1 MQTPL
6 TSASSNMNPY
16 LFVNAM
22 DKIASRASAPS
33 YQYGKNN
40 HIEYKG
46 VDVSVENLQEKILQF
61 SFQLVRT
68 KSEQGLS
75 SVALET
81 RGILNTIMSVIK
93 QKKHDDADVGSG
105 SGSGSGDDYSDKY
118 KKCIDMG
125 VIMFK
130 LLAQTRDIVGGKGE
144 YMLFYVM
151 LLEWAKIDFRFFE
164 FVIETLVYD
173 SRERGLECNNYDY
186 ENDGK
191 KETHY
196 KKQHPLGSWKDM
208 KYFLTYMKE
217 QLLEQ
222 ETNTNT
228 DADTDTDTDTDTENN
243 NQNNQNNQL
252 YSKFVTKIVNLIN
265 EQLRIDAATHENGGT
280 SFSLVARWIPR
291 EKSKKFGW
299 LYYYLAMNYSQHQ
312 IPSDASHPSYE
323 RAVNRAFMIYR
334 KVISAVNKKLDTTQ
348 VKQCDKKWSEINF
361 DNVTSITM
369 HKQTNSFLNL
379 KKNGKTTRFEDNED
393 RDECK
398 YNYDAYLRDV
408 VEGNKKIKGKR
419 VSIVDFVK
427 SAIECGSKGL
437 SSDSSIITAL
447 NEQWKSNS
455 TQNGN
460 LAEFIAMCDVSG
472 SMTEDNSNPLH
483 SAIGLSIRVAEKS
496 ALGARVM
503 TFSER
508 PTWIQLGAPE
518 SDTFVKK
525 VNKVLTSSWGMTT
538 DFYLAIDL
546 IRQGIEDNKLPREVA
561 EKLVLV
567 VFSDMQMNNAS
578 SSMGG
583 LSKRATLFENI
594 KQMFAKM
601 GERLYGEPIKAPHI
615 IFWNLKKTTG
625 FPALSTDQNVSMMS
639 GFSPALLNVFCEKGV
654 DGLQQYTP
662 WNTLLDSL
670 GNERYS
676 AFDKVFKQIVA

>member
-1 MQTPL
+1 MQSPSI
-6 TSASSNMNPY
+6 SASSNQDP
-16 LFVNAM
+16 LVNAV
-22 DKIASRASAPS
+22 DKITSCVRVPISVAVPVPLC
-33 YQYGKNN
+33 QYGENN
-40 HIEYKG
+40 HVEYKG
-46 VDVSVENLQEKILQF
+46 VDISVESLQEKIMQF

-68 KSEQGLS
+68 KSEQGLL
-75 SVALET
+75 SVALEI
-81 RGILNTIMSVIK
+81 RGILNTIMGVVK
-93 QKKHDDADVGSG
+93 QKKHDGG
-105 SGSGSGDDYSDKY
+105 GGGGGGDDKY

-151 LLEWAKIDFRFFE
+151 LLEWAKVDFRFFE
-164 FVIETLVYD
+164 YIIESLVYD
-173 SRERGLECNNYDY
+173 NRNRVSECNDGDNDVK
-186 ENDGK
+186 ENTHHK
-191 KETHY
+191 KE
-196 KKQHPLGSWKDM
+196 HPLGSWKDM

-217 QLLEQ
+217 QLMGQ
-222 ETNTNT
+222 ETETNANANTNT
-228 DADTDTDTDTDTENN
+228 IVEYNS
-243 NQNNQNNQL
+243 QL
-252 YSKFVTKIVNLIN
+252 YFKFVTKIVNLIN
-265 EQLRIDAATHENGGT
+265 EQLRIDSANFEKGGT

-299 LYYYLAMNYSQHQ
+299 LYYYLAVSYSQHQ

-334 KVISAVNKKLDTTQ
+334 KVVSAINKKLDTTQ
-348 VKQCDKKWSEINF
+348 IKQCDKKWAEINF

-379 KKNGKTTRFEDNED
+379 KKNGKTPRCEDNED
-393 RDECK
+393 RNDCK
-398 YNYDAYLRDV
+398 YNYEAYLSDV

-419 VSIVDFVK
+419 VSIIDFVK
-427 SAIECGSKGL
+427 SAIDCGTKNL
-437 SSDSSIITAL
+437 PSDSSIITAL

-455 TQNGN
+455 MQNGN
-460 LAEFIAMCDVSG
+460 LSEFIAMCDVSG
-472 SMTEDNSNPLH
+472 SMTEDNGNPLH

-496 ALGARVM
+496 ALGQRVI

-508 PTWIQLGAPE
+508 PTWIQLGEPE
-518 SDTFVKK
+518 SDTFVKR

-538 DFYLAIDL
+538 NFYLAIDL

-561 EKLVLV
+561 EKLTLV
-567 VFSDMQMNNAS
+567 VFSDMQMNSAS
-578 SSMGG
+578 SCMGD

-594 KQMFAKM
+594 TQMFAKM
-601 GERLYGEPIKAPHI
+601 GERLYGEPVKAPHI
-615 IFWNLKKTTG
+615 IFWNLRKTTG

-654 DGLQQYTP
+654 RGLQEYTP
-662 WNTLLDSL
+662 WNTLLGSL
-670 GNERYS
+670 NNERYN

>member
-1 MQTPL
+1 LCNKSTAHNQTQRFTMQSP
-6 TSASSNMNPY
+6 SISSSSNQNP
-16 LFVNAM
+16 LVNAL
-22 DKIASRASAPS
+22 DKIASCVPVSVVASIPLC
-33 YQYGKNN
+33 QYGENN
-40 HIEYKG
+40 HVEYKG
-46 VDVSVENLQEKILQF
+46 VDISVESLQEKILQF

-68 KSEQGLS
+68 NSEQGLS

-81 RGILNTIMSVIK
+81 RGILNTIMRVIK
-93 QKKHDDADVGSG
+93 QKKHGG
-105 SGSGSGDDYSDKY
+105 GDDGGGGDSDDEY

-125 VIMFK
+125 VIMFR

-151 LLEWAKIDFRFFE
+151 LLEWAKVDFRFFE
-164 FVIETLVYD
+164 FVIESLVYD
-173 SRERGLECNNYDY
+173 NRGLECSDSD
-186 ENDGK
+186 NDGK
-191 KETHY
+191 ENMHH

-217 QLLEQ
+217 QLLGQ
-222 ETNTNT
+222 ETV
-228 DADTDTDTDTDTENN
+228 TETKYNS
-243 NQNNQNNQL
+243 QL

-265 EQLRIDAATHENGGT
+265 EQLRIDAANFEKGET

-312 IPSDASHPSYE
+312 IPSDTSHPSYE

-334 KVISAVNKKLDTTQ
+334 KVISAINKKLDTTQ
-348 VKQCDKKWSEINF
+348 IKQCDKKWAEINF

-379 KKNGKTTRFEDNED
+379 KKNGKTPRCEDNED
-393 RDECK
+393 RDDCK
-398 YNYDAYLRDV
+398 YNYEAYLRDV

-419 VSIVDFVK
+419 VSIIDFVK
-427 SAIECGSKGL
+427 SAIDCSTKNL
-437 SSDSSIITAL
+437 PCDSSIITTL

-455 TQNGN
+455 MQNGN

-472 SMTEDNSNPLH
+472 SMTNDNGNPLH

-496 ALGARVM
+496 ALGPRVM

-508 PTWIQLGAPE
+508 PTWIQMGEPE
-518 SDTFVKK
+518 SDTFVKQ

-538 DFYLAIDL
+538 NFYLAIDL

-567 VFSDMQMNNAS
+567 VFSDMQMNIAS
-578 SSMGG
+578 SCIGD

-594 KQMFAKM
+594 TQMFAKM
-601 GERLYGEPIKAPHI
+601 GERLYGEPVKAPHI
-615 IFWNLKKTTG
+615 IFWNLRKTTG
-625 FPALSTDQNVSMMS
+625 FPALSMDKNVSMMS

-654 DGLQQYTP
+654 DGLQEYTP
-662 WNTLLDSL
+662 WHTLLSSL
-670 GNERYS
+670 NNERYS
-676 AFDKVFKQIVA
+676 AFDKVFKKIVA